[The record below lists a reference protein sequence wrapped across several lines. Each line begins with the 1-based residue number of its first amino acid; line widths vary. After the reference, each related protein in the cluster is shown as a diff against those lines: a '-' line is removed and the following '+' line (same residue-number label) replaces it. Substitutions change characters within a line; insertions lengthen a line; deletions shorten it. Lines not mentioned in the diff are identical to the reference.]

1 MKSEVNSTF
10 ETKLFSTYKNVIYRM
25 GGKNENQKLEKI
37 GINYKFLEKRVQ
49 KKERKGKDNF
59 V

>member
-10 ETKLFSTYKNVIYRM
+10 ENKLFSKYKNVIYRM

-37 GINYKFLEKRVQ
+37 GINYKFLEKRV
-49 KKERKGKDNF
+49 
-59 V
+59 